1 MFFVGH
7 IAIAF
12 LICYILAIKFS
23 NVRKTVSI
31 ALVMFLSV
39 LPDIDIICRLAGLE
53 LGHRTITHSAILWI
67 TIGGALLLI
76 ILFFT
81 KKHRQVQAVWVGGAL
96 VYLISYLSHII
107 IGDTILGPINILYP
121 FGDFVV
127 TGTIRPGSLAHILI
141 EIILLSIMSAIV
153 VVAYH
158 QNKKR
163 KNFDLF
169 FHYHRRLD
177 RVFYPVL
184 VFAII
189 ISLMYLLHG
198 GSGGA
203 DLSWENSVNIMLILI
218 ILLHLSAIF
227 IIVLIWMTSKSVNY
241 NNSSIRISQ

>member
-1 MFFVGH
+1 M
-7 IAIAF
+7 
-12 LICYILAIKFS
+12 
-23 NVRKTVSI
+23 VSI

-39 LPDIDIICRLAGLE
+39 LPDIDIIFRLAGLE
-53 LGHRTITHSAILWI
+53 LGHRTVTHSAILWI

-81 KKHRQVQAVWVGGAL
+81 KKYRQVQAIWVGGAL
-96 VYLISYLSHII
+96 VYLIAYLSHII

-127 TGTIRPGSLAHILI
+127 NSTIRPGSLTHILI

-153 VVAYH
+153 VIAYH

-163 KNFDLF
+163 KNFNLF
-169 FHYHRRLD
+169 FNYHRRLD

-184 VFAII
+184 VFATI

-198 GSGGA
+198 GTGDA
-203 DLSWENSVNIMLILI
+203 DSSWENSVNIILILI

-227 IIVLIWMTSKSVNY
+227 IIVLIWVTSKSVNH